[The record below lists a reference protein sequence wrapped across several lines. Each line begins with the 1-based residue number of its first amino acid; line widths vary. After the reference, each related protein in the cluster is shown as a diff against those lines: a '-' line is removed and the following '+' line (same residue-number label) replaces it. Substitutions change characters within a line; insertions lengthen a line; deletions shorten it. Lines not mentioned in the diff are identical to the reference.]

1 MKMLCHLLWEQDTK
15 HTLAQLREWA
25 MPAPDPKRH
34 QRPSSRGEASTWM
47 FADNFQPITD
57 TEFKMHSS
65 NLINSTARNMLL

>member
-1 MKMLCHLLWEQDTK
+1 MKVLCHLLWEQDTK
-15 HTLAQLREWA
+15 HALAWPREQA
-25 MPAPDPKRH
+25 MPVLDPK
-34 QRPSSRGEASTWM
+34 QTSSSGEVSTWM